1 MRISIMRACYR
12 VFSPCRAI
20 YIHIVYLLP
29 DITGVRFDGMWY
41 TTTSMKNIP
50 KKLVI
55 IDGHAIIHR
64 AYHALPPMTTKDGTM
79 VHAVYGFASM
89 ILKVLETMKPTHL
102 VVTFDVSKDTF
113 RSELFTEYKAQREA
127 SAEDLYTQIPLI
139 KEMLKS
145 ANIDIYEKEG
155 YEADDVIGTIAT
167 EMVGTV
173 DTTIIVT
180 GDKDLLQLVQPGV
193 EVYLLKKG
201 LSEFL
206 LYTTDKVQVDFGF
219 APIQMIDFKALRGD
233 ASDNIPGIKGI
244 GEKTAKQLID
254 AFGTIEAMYDKVHT
268 DPTCLD
274 AVVTKRMAEKVREGE
289 ASARMSYTLAK
300 IETAVPHVD
309 YTLDSSAVSTID
321 EDGFRQILTT
331 YEFFS
336 LLKRFGGTD
345 TQSSAL
351 VSPTV
356 PTQYDVR
363 LHIVST
369 DISLTAVEDNIATA
383 TQVALYIVFSSAD
396 MLSCSIDSVGLTI
409 LSNTYV
415 LSPSHFSHI
424 AALLE
429 TKTVV
434 GHDLKQ
440 YVTYCQVHQLPYSRD
455 IFDTMIASYL
465 VNSATRAYDIRSV
478 IMRELGVTLQE
489 ENPQGNLFGADP
501 RQVGQ
506 FAVYVQA
513 LGDRYCAS
521 LESCGVRGV
530 FDTIE
535 MPLIPVL
542 ASMERHGIAIDSHVL
557 LDLSVRVTQE
567 IKHISETIWAMAG
580 KEFNISSPKQLQEI
594 LFETLE
600 LPTEGI
606 KKGKTGYSTA
616 SSELE
621 KLREYHEIIP
631 LIEEYREVEK
641 LRNTYID
648 VLPSLVHSQTG
659 RIHTSYNQAV
669 AATGRLS
676 SSDPNL
682 QNIPIRT
689 ALGKEIRNAFV
700 AAPGYKLVAADY
712 SQIELRIVAHLAKD
726 ETLLKTFRDGKDIHT
741 ATAAVIH
748 GIPEAAV
755 TKDIRRTAK
764 EVNFGVLYG
773 MGAWGLAART
783 GITRAEAKQF
793 IDTYFERFSGVKQ
806 YLDSTIKFAELHGY
820 VETIY
825 GRRRYIPEL
834 TSSNYQLRNSG
845 ERMAVNMPIQGTQ
858 ADIIKLAMIA
868 VSRALVDVYI
878 EDDVRM
884 LLQVHDELVLEVRDD
899 LVAEVSELLVRQM
912 KEVAVLDVPV
922 VVEAHVGSRWGE
934 L

>member
-1 MRISIMRACYR
+1 
-12 VFSPCRAI
+12 
-20 YIHIVYLLP
+20 
-29 DITGVRFDGMWY
+29 
-41 TTTSMKNIP
+41 MKKIP

-64 AYHALPPMTTKDGTM
+64 AYHALPPMTTKDGTI

-89 ILKVLETMKPTHL
+89 IFKVLETMKPTHL

-167 EMVGTV
+167 EMVGIV

-180 GDKDLLQLVQPGV
+180 GDKDLLQLVQPGI

-206 LYTTDKVQVDFGF
+206 LYTTDKVRADFGF

-254 AFGTIEAMYDKVHT
+254 AFHTIDQLYTEVHT
-268 DPTCLD
+268 DPSCLD
-274 AVVTKRMAEKVREGE
+274 TVVTKRMAEKVREGE
-289 ASARMSYTLAK
+289 ENARMSYSLAK
-300 IETAVPHVD
+300 IETHVPDVS
-309 YTLDSSAVSTID
+309 YTLDTSAISTIN
-321 EDGFRQILTT
+321 EEGFRQVLTQ

-336 LLKRFGGTD
+336 LLKRVQKNIDTD
-345 TQSSAL
+345 IDIKTEL
-351 VSPTV
+351 V
-356 PTQYDVR
+356 QYEVH
-363 LHIVST
+363 LQIVGT
-369 DISLTAVEDNIATA
+369 DISLETVIENIVSVKSLALYLLFRSTDMLTTEVDAVGIMVDGVVYIMNA
-383 TQVALYIVFSSAD
+383 TQFT
-396 MLSCSIDSVGLTI
+396 C
-409 LSNTYV
+409 
-415 LSPSHFSHI
+415 I
-424 AALLE
+424 APELE
-429 TKTVV
+429 QKKVV

-440 YVTYCQVHQLPYSRD
+440 YVAYCQVHHLPYSRTL
-455 IFDTMIASYL
+455 FDTKIASYL
-465 VNSATRAYDIRSV
+465 VNSATRAHDVRSV
-478 IMRELGVTLQE
+478 IMRELGVPLKE
-489 ENPQGNLFGADP
+489 DSIQGNLFGADP
-501 RQVGQ
+501 ADIAQY
-506 FAVYVQA
+506 AVYVDA
-513 LGDRYCAS
+513 LGKKYAELLDTH
-521 LESCGVRGV
+521 GVKDV

-542 ASMERHGIAIDSHVL
+542 ASMERHGIAIDSQVL
-557 LDLSVRVTQE
+557 SDLSLRVTNDITQ
-567 IKHISETIWAMAG
+567 ITETIWAMAG
-580 KEFNISSPKQLQEI
+580 TEFNVSSTQQLRDV
-594 LFETLE
+594 LFDTLE

-616 SSELE
+616 SIELE
-621 KLREYHEIIP
+621 KLREYHDIIP
-631 LIEEYREVEK
+631 LIEEYRELEK

-648 VLPSLVHSQTG
+648 VLPTLVHPKTK

-689 ALGKEIRNAFV
+689 ELGKEIRNAFV
-700 AAPGYKLVAADY
+700 AAPGYMLVAADY

-748 GIPEAAV
+748 GIPESDV
-755 TKDIRRTAK
+755 TKEIRRTAK

-773 MGAWGLAART
+773 MGAWGLASRT
-783 GITRAEAKQF
+783 GITRAEAKLF

-806 YLDSTIKFAELHGY
+806 YLDSTIKFAEEHGY

-825 GRRRYIPEL
+825 GRRRYIPEI

-868 VSRALVDVYI
+868 VSRACTDVYS
-878 EDDVRM
+878 EDDVRI
-884 LLQVHDELVLEVRDD
+884 LLQVHDELVLEVREDF
-899 LVAEVSELLVRQM
+899 VAEVSELLVRQM
-912 KEVAVLDVPV
+912 KEVAVLDVPII
-922 VVEAHVGSRWGE
+922 VEAHIGTRWGE